1 MFLTP
6 ANEKALSHG
15 LLDVLIR
22 AGLIAVLVVA
32 CWQVF
37 HPFLDLMI
45 WAVILAVTLYPLH
58 VRFKRR
64 LGNKDGRAATL
75 LVLISIALI
84 MVPVYL
90 LGLSLA
96 ASVGD
101 AVELARSGRIHVPPP
116 ADSVAEW
123 PLIGK
128 RVHAAW
134 LQASTDLT
142 SLAQKFAPQIK
153 AFSLTMLGKMAG
165 LGVGILLF
173 IAALIIA
180 GIVMAYAHAG
190 ERSAVAI
197 ASRISGAERGAKMVT
212 LSTATIRAVAQG
224 VIGIAFIQMLLVG
237 IGFVLMGVPGAGVL
251 SLIVLLLGIMQI
263 PATLITLPVI
273 AYVIATMGVSMGT
286 IVFSVY
292 VFAAGLIDNVL
303 KPLMLGRG
311 VDVPMPVVLIGALG
325 GMVTNGIIGLFI
337 GPVIL
342 AVSYQLFWAWVDEQT
357 PIAAPVAPD
366 VPAQPAQS

>member
-32 CWQVF
+32 SWQVF

-58 VRFKRR
+58 ARLKRR

-101 AVELARSGRIHVPPP
+101 AVEVARSGSIHVPPP

-123 PLIGK
+123 PLVGE
-128 RVHAAW
+128 RVHAT
-134 LQASTDLT
+134 L
-142 SLAQKFAPQIK
+142 
-153 AFSLTMLGKMAG
+153 
-165 LGVGILLF
+165 V
-173 IAALIIA
+173 A
-180 GIVMAYAHAG
+180 GIDRPDQPGSEVRAADQGVQPDRARQDGRSRRRHPAVHRSPDHRRHPHGLRRHRPTQRGGDRLAHL
-190 ERSAVAI
+190 RT
-197 ASRISGAERGAKMVT
+197 GAWANIVT
-212 LSTATIRAVAQG
+212 LCTATIRAVAQG

-237 IGFVLMGVPGAGVL
+237 IGFVLMGVPAAGVL
-251 SLIVLLLGIMQI
+251 SLIVLLLGIMQM
-263 PATLITLPVI
+263 PATLVTLPVI
-273 AYVIATMGVSMGT
+273 AFVIATMGVSAST
-286 IVFSVY
+286 IIFSVY
-292 VFAAGLIDNVL
+292 VFVAGLIDNVL

-311 VDVPMPVVLIGALG
+311 VDVPMPVILIGALG
-325 GMVTNGIIGLFI
+325 GMVTDGIIGLFI

-342 AVSYQLFWAWVDEQT
+342 AVGYQLFWLWVEEQT
-357 PIAAPVAPD
+357 PLAAPVVPD